1 MLQFPLNDGTKNE
14 QMSKTSKKIE
24 RPLRI
29 KKIAKW
35 WQANTVK
42 RISPWRN
49 GKSVTWFQNSKQAY
63 NQRGTFRRN
72 VFHKED
78 VPKSKGTTR
87 CDAYFSFPY
96 RRNTSAIDLMIAVSV
111 IFSPMMVRKWIQRG
125 NLETVQRRATPSPVM
140 QEATGRIVRPENLVP
155 KPRTP
160 SPRHR
165 FFRISVL
172 RWSAKSLM
180 TFIVG
185 IVYFFVAPLAFI
197 VYLNVLSSFFC
208 FFSTILFY
216 YLLFI
221 QFDLLFRKLLL
232 NLFWSCPDSRVFY
245 LLYSLPLSCIFYIFL
260 LFKYPFFI
268 FSFLHPI
275 LFYLMFYLGNGWI
288 CFNSALVFLYK
299 YILYKYLPYILISF
313 LQRRKL
319 LVF

>member
-49 GKSVTWFQNSKQAY
+49 GKSVKWFQNSKQAY

-78 VPKSKGTTR
+78 VPKSKGTRR

-165 FFRISVL
+165 FFRISFAMVSEIANDVYCL
-172 RWSAKSLM
+172 FLCCTSRICRLFKCPI
-180 TFIVG
+180 FI
-185 IVYFFVAPLAFI
+185 FL
-197 VYLNVLSSFFC
+197 L
-208 FFSTILFY
+208 LFY
-216 YLLFI
+216 YFILLFT
-221 QFDLLFRKLLL
+221 
-232 NLFWSCPDSRVFY
+232 FY
-245 LLYSLPLSCIFYIFL
+245 SIRS
-260 LFKYPFFI
+260 FI
-268 FSFLHPI
+268 
-275 LFYLMFYLGNGWI
+275 
-288 CFNSALVFLYK
+288 
-299 YILYKYLPYILISF
+299 
-313 LQRRKL
+313 
-319 LVF
+319 